1 MSTAAPEMANTR
13 SSEGTFEEGVLDNG
27 IRVLT
32 EHLPGIR
39 SAAVG
44 IWIRHGSANERDA
57 SMGVSHLLE
66 HMVFKGT
73 ESRSAKDIALSLE
86 SLGGS
91 LDAYTSREH
100 TGFQAR
106 VLDEHLPIAIEVL
119 ADLVLH
125 PRLYESDLR
134 LELEVVLE
142 KIAMVD
148 DTPDDLVFELHG
160 RQFWGD
166 HPYGFPILGTT
177 ESVRGLDTTALMD
190 LHRNSYVGCNIIFAA
205 VGNVD
210 HQNVMELARR
220 FLGEAPRGEVGPEV
234 IAPGPRSGGQAN
246 AERPSS
252 QSHVVFGTR
261 TVPHSHPSRY
271 TLAVLSAAFGGG
283 MSSRLFQRVREERG
297 LAYSV
302 HSFQSFYHQA
312 GQFGVYLGTRPETVD
327 GAVDLILS
335 EFAELAANGLSKEE
349 VAQARQQVKGQVIL
363 SMESTAS
370 RLHRLAGFALSDEP
384 FRTLSEVLARLDA
397 VTDDGIRAAAR
408 EFLAPD
414 DQFIFRLGPS
424 QE

>member
-1 MSTAAPEMANTR
+1 MSTGAPELAQSR
-13 SSEGTFEEGVLDNG
+13 SGGGKPEEGVLDNG

-44 IWIRHGSANERDA
+44 IWVRHGSANERDA

-106 VLDEHLPIAIEVL
+106 ALDEDLPTAIEVL

-125 PRLYESDLR
+125 PRLYESDLL
-134 LELEVVLE
+134 LEREVVLE
-142 KIAMVD
+142 EIAMVE

-160 RQFWGD
+160 GRFWQG
-166 HPYGFPILGTT
+166 HPYGFPILGTAET
-177 ESVRGLDTTALMD
+177 VRELDTTALAE
-190 LHRNSYVGCNIIFAA
+190 LHRSAYVGCNLILAA
-205 VGNVD
+205 AGNVD
-210 HQNVMELARR
+210 HQRVMELARR
-220 FLGEAPRGEVGPEV
+220 FLGDVPRGAALPAVSAPEAREGGEERV
-234 IAPGPRSGGQAN
+234 ERSSN
-246 AERPSS
+246 
-252 QSHVVFGTR
+252 QSHVVFGAR
-261 TVPHSHPSRY
+261 TVPYAHPHRY

-302 HSFQSFYHQA
+302 HSFQSFYRQA
-312 GQFGVYLGTRPETVD
+312 GNFGVYVGTRPGAAD
-327 GAVDLILS
+327 GAVDLILE
-335 EFAELAANGLSKEE
+335 EFAELAANGLSSEE
-349 VAQARQQVKGQVIL
+349 VTQARQQVKGQIIL
-363 SMESTAS
+363 SMESTGS

-384 FRTLSEVLARLDA
+384 FRTLGEVLAKLDGVTEEGVRA
-397 VTDDGIRAAAR
+397 VAE
-408 EFLAPD
+408 EFLDPEN
-414 DQFIFRLGPS
+414 QFILRLGP
-424 QE
+424 